1 MAQGRASLATIVA
14 LLLFS
19 AFTFGAEIIS
29 DAGNL
34 LIRPDG
40 TYDYNVGI
48 LVISGDHLTIHAGGA
63 VLATTFFRG
72 GLEGKSIEEQFRDAR
87 SAILAYRGPT
97 RRELQE
103 AAEDCER
110 GTVGPTP
117 WAVVLSRSIIADQSS
132 TTITTDL
139 SGRVENISAEETS
152 VTLVKAISIQ
162 YGVQCWCYEGPCIC
176 YKFLGIRV
184 TIMTDRGPCVFTT
197 TMHIG
202 PAVPCS

>member
-1 MAQGRASLATIVA
+1 MVKGRASSAGIVA
-14 LLLFS
+14 VLLFS
-19 AFTFGAEIIS
+19 ALTFGAEIIS

-40 TYDYNVGI
+40 TYSYNVGI
-48 LVISGDHLTIHAGGA
+48 LVISGDHLTIHDAGVA
-63 VLATTFFRG
+63 LATTFFRG
-72 GLEGKSIEEQFRDAR
+72 GLEGKSIEEQFRAAR

-97 RRELQE
+97 SRELQQ

-117 WAVVLSRSIIADQSS
+117 WAVVLSRSIIAGQSS
-132 TTITTDL
+132 TATATDL
-139 SGRVENISAEETS
+139 SGRATDVSADETA
-152 VTLVKAISIQ
+152 VTLVKAVTIQ
-162 YGVQCWCYEGPCIC
+162 YGIQCWCIEGPCSC
-176 YKFLGIRV
+176 YRFLSIRV

-202 PAVPCS
+202 PAIPCS